1 MKKQWSLP
9 PVEAIADESASRG
22 QIKLNVDEE
31 TLKRSPRFPNPL
43 AGPDAELQRA
53 IHEYYGYAAPE

>member
-1 MKKQWSLP
+1 LV
-9 PVEAIADESASRG
+9 PVETIADESASRG